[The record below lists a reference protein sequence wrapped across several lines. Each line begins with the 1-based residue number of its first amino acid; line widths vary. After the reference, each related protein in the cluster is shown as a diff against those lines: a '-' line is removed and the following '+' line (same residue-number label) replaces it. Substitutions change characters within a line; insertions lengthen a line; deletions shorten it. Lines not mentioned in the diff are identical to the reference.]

1 MLRLL
6 FRYALIPIT
15 AFILLA
21 YATIPLWAPF
31 LANILLK
38 PYQWQEIELKVGYP
52 RLNGWYVEQA
62 SWRHLT
68 PTGNYVM
75 SISGLSLGYSWQSIK
90 ANQWP
95 HLDIRLA
102 TATLEAAPQSLS
114 SAPSAALLPSQWL
127 TRWPTFMV
135 EKFNLD
141 LTADGEQYNF
151 SGQLENRPEGLGV
164 LSKIV
169 TPSKQQ
175 LYLDATFQKNDE
187 VEAKLFA
194 TQSSAPVA
202 KLTST
207 IKGKGSNYIWQG
219 QGAINLAYGQKM
231 LSHLLPLNL
240 AETTITQGKVNSHWK
255 ISLPSNINEA
265 GNLDFSTW
273 LSQADGELQNQVQMA
288 ANNPNFKDLYV
299 DASLTQIFSPNST
312 PQWRLNEGS
321 TVRVTPAWDNT
332 KIDPGLYQA
341 LLLEQAQLTFSAA
354 TPVIIEQL
362 VKANLL
368 GSKTGLRLYGDIN
381 ATLENTHSVYQVFGQ
396 LSELQLHGLNH
407 WQGIANLSGY
417 YLAQRGASPW
427 MAQLPIDLQQ
437 LQFISNVAFDFDPK
451 QWQFNL
457 QPNSKVSATQ
467 VVSRRQAGTVQLF
480 ASDKLN
486 LTSDKIINLAYL
498 PEQEYWSWSDISLH
512 LKPESIPS
520 QGLEINLGEGSS
532 ILTNRPIEGS
542 FKLLPTLVNLPNLAT
557 FQAISA
563 GQLTWFDGQLDIDF
577 TSQLTPYI
585 NKLDGQYSWR
595 ADAAD
600 HQLLVQLKQ
609 VNLPPLMPQL
619 NQLGQSID
627 SLVPLRADISRGL
640 ADYDGDWRW
649 NDSQVSGT
657 QTLSYSNVD
666 GHQSGIL
673 VSGLTGKSKLD
684 YTYATSG
691 DQQSPLNSA
700 KLIGDHKATAASISF
715 GNTPN
720 EALTNASLS
729 MRTLGLTAT
738 PYNVD
743 KFEAEWMGG
752 QVFVNKASILPNQK
766 NTLAVRLEDLEL
778 SRLVKLARTPVLK
791 VTGEM
796 SGSANLTLDLTKT
809 QGQHFTLA
817 NADLSSTKTGTIE
830 YISDGNEDQTE
841 ETAYLQQILSQFK
854 YQKLSAKLSH
864 NEDDKLEL
872 LTQFKGSNELFEAG
886 QSVDFS
892 LTLNPQLR

>member
-1 MLRLL
+1 
-6 FRYALIPIT
+6 
-15 AFILLA
+15 
-21 YATIPLWAPF
+21 
-31 LANILLK
+31 
-38 PYQWQEIELKVGYP
+38 
-52 RLNGWYVEQA
+52 
-62 SWRHLT
+62 
-68 PTGNYVM
+68 
-75 SISGLSLGYSWQSIK
+75 
-90 ANQWP
+90 
-95 HLDIRLA
+95 
-102 TATLEAAPQSLS
+102 
-114 SAPSAALLPSQWL
+114 
-127 TRWPTFMV
+127 
-135 EKFNLD
+135 
-141 LTADGEQYNF
+141 
-151 SGQLENRPEGLGV
+151 
-164 LSKIV
+164 
-169 TPSKQQ
+169 
-175 LYLDATFQKNDE
+175 
-187 VEAKLFA
+187 
-194 TQSSAPVA
+194 
-202 KLTST
+202 
-207 IKGKGSNYIWQG
+207 
-219 QGAINLAYGQKM
+219 
-231 LSHLLPLNL
+231 
-240 AETTITQGKVNSHWK
+240 
-255 ISLPSNINEA
+255 
-265 GNLDFSTW
+265 
-273 LSQADGELQNQVQMA
+273 
-288 ANNPNFKDLYV
+288 
-299 DASLTQIFSPNST
+299 
-312 PQWRLNEGS
+312 
-321 TVRVTPAWDNT
+321 
-332 KIDPGLYQA
+332 LYQA
-341 LLLEQAQLTFSAA
+341 LLLEQAQLTFSAG

-362 VKANLL
+362 VEANLL

-498 PEQEYWSWSDISLH
+498 PEQEYWSWSDVSLH

-715 GNTPN
+715 ANTPN

-752 QVFVNKASILPNQK
+752 QVFVNKASILPNHK